1 MNDVELI
8 CFDMAGTTVI
18 DNGLVLEA
26 FRRTI
31 DDLGV
36 VGDEATTAE
45 DYVIETMGQSKIEV
59 FTALFN
65 DHAALAN
72 AAFERNFVDAAQVLG
87 VSEIPGARST
97 VERLRDVGIKVAL
110 TTGFSP
116 HTREALIDE
125 LGWSDLFEL
134 RVSPADAGRGR
145 PAPDMLWWCALKT
158 QITAMNAL
166 MVVGDTSSDMQAGL
180 RAGAGYCV
188 GVLSGNDDEPRLVE
202 AGADDVIDSVVDLLG
217 FDLLTQPRASVV
229 RKDSV

>member
-31 DDLGV
+31 DDLEV
-36 VGDEATTAE
+36 RGDEARLAE
-45 DYVIETMGQSKIEV
+45 AYVIETMGQSKIEV
-59 FTALFN
+59 FTALF
-65 DHAALAN
+65 AQRATVAN
-72 AAFERNFVDAAQVLG
+72 EAFERNFVDVAQELG

-97 VERLRDVGIKVAL
+97 VETLRSIGLKVAL
-110 TTGFSP
+110 TTGFSSS
-116 HTREALIDE
+116 TREALIEE
-125 LGWSDLFEL
+125 LGWGDLFEL

-145 PAPDMLWWCALKT
+145 PAPDMLLWCALKS
-158 QITAMNAL
+158 QITAMSTL
-166 MVVGDTSSDMQAGL
+166 MVVGDTASDMQTGL

-188 GVLSGNDDEPRLVE
+188 GVLSGNDDALRLLE

-217 FDLLTQPRASVV
+217 FDLLTEPRG
-229 RKDSV
+229 

>member
-36 VGDEATTAE
+36 TRDEATLAE
-45 DYVIETMGQSKIEV
+45 AYVIETMGQSKIEV
-59 FTALFN
+59 FTALF
-65 DHAALAN
+65 DERASLAN
-72 AAFERNFVDAAQVLG
+72 DAFERNFVDAAQVLG

-97 VERLRDVGIKVAL
+97 VETLRGSGLKVAL

-116 HTREALIDE
+116 STREALIDE
-125 LGWSDLFEL
+125 LGWGELFEL

-145 PAPDMLWWCALKT
+145 PAPDMVLWCALKS
-158 QITAMNAL
+158 QITAMNTL
-166 MVVGDTSSDMQAGL
+166 MVVGDTASDMQAGL

-188 GVLSGNDDEPRLVE
+188 GVLSGNDDELRLLD
-202 AGADDVIDSVVDLLG
+202 AGADDVVNSVVDLLS
-217 FDLLTQPRASVV
+217 FDLLIEPRG
-229 RKDSV
+229 

>member
-36 VGDEATTAE
+36 TGDEATIAE
-45 DYVIETMGQSKIEV
+45 AYVVETMGQSKIEV
-59 FTALFN
+59 FTALFDERAIAAN
-65 DHAALAN
+65 D
-72 AAFERNFVDAAQVLG
+72 AFERNFVDAAQVLG

-97 VERLRDVGIKVAL
+97 VETLRSIGIKVAL

-116 HTREALIDE
+116 STREALIEE
-125 LGWSDLFEL
+125 LNWGDLFAL

-145 PAPDMLWWCALKT
+145 PAPDMVLWCALKS
-158 QITAMNAL
+158 QVTAMNAL
-166 MVVGDTSSDMQAGL
+166 MVVGDTASDMQAGL

-188 GVLSGNDDEPRLVE
+188 GVLSGNDDESRLMD
-202 AGADDVIDSVVDLLG
+202 AGADDVVNSVVDLLS
-217 FDLLTQPRASVV
+217 FDLLIEPRV
-229 RKDSV
+229 

>member
-26 FRRTI
+26 YRRTI

-36 VGDEATTAE
+36 TGAEATVAE
-45 DYVIETMGQSKIEV
+45 AYVIETMGQSKIEV
-59 FTALFN
+59 FTALF
-65 DHAALAN
+65 DERAQVAN
-72 AAFERNFVDAAQVLG
+72 EAFERHFVDAAQVLG
-87 VSEIPGARST
+87 VAEVPGARST
-97 VERLRDVGIKVAL
+97 VETLRSSGVKVAL

-116 HTREALIDE
+116 ATREALIEE
-125 LGWSDLFEL
+125 LGWSGLFEL

-145 PAPDMLWWCALKT
+145 PAPDMLLWCALKS

-188 GVLSGNDDEPRLVE
+188 GVLSGNDDAARLVE
-202 AGADDVIDSVVDLLG
+202 AGADEVIDSVVDLLG
-217 FDLLTQPRASVV
+217 FDLLVEPRV
-229 RKDSV
+229 

>member
-8 CFDMAGTTVI
+8 CFDMAGTTLI

-31 DDLGV
+31 DDLEVTGE
-36 VGDEATTAE
+36 DATLAEA
-45 DYVIETMGQSKIEV
+45 YVIETMGQSKIEV
-59 FTALFN
+59 FTALF
-65 DHAALAN
+65 AERASVAN
-72 AAFERNFVDAAQVLG
+72 EAFERNFVDAAQELG

-97 VERLRDVGIKVAL
+97 VETLRSIGLQVAL

-116 HTREALIDE
+116 STREALIEE
-125 LGWSDLFEL
+125 LGWGDLFEL

-145 PAPDMLWWCALKT
+145 PAPDMLLWCALKS

-188 GVLSGNDDEPRLVE
+188 GVLSGNDDAPRLLE

-217 FDLLTQPRASVV
+217 FDLLTEPRV
-229 RKDSV
+229 

>member
-31 DDLGV
+31 DDLDV
-36 VGDEATTAE
+36 TRDEAAE
-45 DYVIETMGQSKIEV
+45 AEQYVIETMGQSKIEV
-59 FTALFN
+59 FTALFAERAASAN
-65 DHAALAN
+65 D
-72 AAFERNFVDAAQVLG
+72 AFERNFVDAAQELG

-97 VERLRDVGIKVAL
+97 VQTLRSVGIKVAL

-116 HTREALIDE
+116 ATREALIEE
-125 LGWSDLFEL
+125 LGWDDLFEL

-145 PAPDMLWWCALKT
+145 PAPDMLLWCALKS
-158 QITAMNAL
+158 QITAMNTL
-166 MVVGDTSSDMQAGL
+166 MVVGDTSSDMRAGL

-188 GVLSGNDDEPRLVE
+188 GVLSGNDDAPRLLD
-202 AGADDVIDSVVDLLG
+202 AGAAAVVASIVALLA
-217 FDLLTQPRASVV
+217 FALLMQSRG
-229 RKDSV
+229 